1 MPRQPRKPRKRRYR
15 PPKVPVAHHTVIM
28 LYQLAALGDTTPAD
42 ILEKAVTSQ
51 WKKAVRSCKRDYNQ
65 LSVEERERLYLEDTK
80 PDFDMLTTKPALDA
94 IRKGKVIRAMARRKN
109 MDQKALAVLK
119 RSTTKRQSRR
129 KYLPFSL

>member
-1 MPRQPRKPRKRRYR
+1 
-15 PPKVPVAHHTVIM
+15 M